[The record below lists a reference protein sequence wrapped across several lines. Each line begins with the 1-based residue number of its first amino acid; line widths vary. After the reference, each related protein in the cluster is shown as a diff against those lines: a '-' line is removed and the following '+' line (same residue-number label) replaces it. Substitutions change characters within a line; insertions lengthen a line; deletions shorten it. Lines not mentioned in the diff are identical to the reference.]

1 MPHNDVPPFF
11 PPDYAYPVRRMTA
24 PLEDRTR
31 GAYGLKLPDVPGAA
45 SLLVAADDPWL
56 TWRLKHRPVAL
67 GSLPDH
73 EILTRD
79 RALLKLSGRGL
90 VEIDR
95 ASCSSTLL
103 LPERPADME
112 IVHPYLSL
120 TAAASARWR
129 GWNCFHGGG
138 LSVDGGVWGLLGAQ
152 GAGKSSCLAW
162 CSIETRAEV
171 LCDDILVVD
180 NERNVLA
187 GPRCLDLRGDAARRF
202 GVGEALGVV
211 GARERWRVPLGPT
224 VSSAPL
230 RGWVQL
236 DWGSEVAIQPVGPS
250 ERFAAIARNL
260 ALRVLP
266 PNAESLLKLVDLPVL
281 RFSRPRD
288 YEQIGSASERLLAAL
303 SAYPRQ

>member
-1 MPHNDVPPFF
+1 MGASRGDDV
-11 PPDYAYPVRRMTA
+11 
-24 PLEDRTR
+24 R
-31 GAYGLKLPDVPGAA
+31 GAYALKLPDVPGAA
-45 SLLVAADDPWL
+45 SLLLPADESWL
-56 TWRLKHRPVAL
+56 TWRMKHRHVAIE
-67 GSLPDH
+67 SLPDH

-95 ASCSSTLL
+95 ASSSSTLL
-103 LPERPADME
+103 LPERPADKE

-120 TAAASARWR
+120 TAATSARWR

-138 LSVDGGVWGLLGAQ
+138 LFVDGGVWGILGEQ
-152 GAGKSSCLAW
+152 TAGKSSCLAW
-162 CSIETRAEV
+162 CSIEAGADV

-180 NERNVLA
+180 GQRNVFA

-202 GVGEALGVV
+202 GVGEAIGIV
-211 GARERWRVPLGPT
+211 GARKRWRVPLGPV

-230 RGWVQL
+230 RGWIEL
-236 DWGSEVAIQPVGPS
+236 AWADEIAIQRVGPS

-260 ALRVLP
+260 ALRLLP
-266 PNAESLLKLVDLPVL
+266 PNPESLLELVDLPLL

-288 YEQIGSASERLLAAL
+288 YGKIAAASEQLLAAL
-303 SAYPRQ
+303 RD